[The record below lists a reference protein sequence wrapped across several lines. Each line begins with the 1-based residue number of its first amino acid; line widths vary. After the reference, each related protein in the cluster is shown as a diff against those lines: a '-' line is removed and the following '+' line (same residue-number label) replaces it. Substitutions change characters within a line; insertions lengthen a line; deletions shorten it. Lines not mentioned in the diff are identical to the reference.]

1 MRKYPAKIYAK
12 AISDVLGKNLSKK
25 EAEKALANFLV
36 LVRKNQDQKEFSKIF
51 QLTEKALLRK
61 MGINKIVFES
71 AREIESKNFKKL
83 KEVADIKDIC
93 EERIN
98 KELLAGVKI
107 IKNENEQIDYSLA
120 SKLNKLFSN
129 I

>member
-12 AISDVLGKNLSKK
+12 ALSDVLEKDLSKK
-25 EAEKALANFLV
+25 EAEIALANFLV
-36 LVRKNQDQKEFSKIF
+36 LVRKNQDQKGLSKIY
-51 QLTEKALLRK
+51 QLTEKSLLKK

-83 KEVADIKDIC
+83 KEVADKKDIC

-98 KELLAGVKI
+98 KELLAGIKI
-107 IKNENEQIDYSLA
+107 IKNGNEQIDFSL
-120 SKLNKLFSN
+120 SNKIKELLSRV
-129 I
+129 